1 MKWHVDGAHLETG
14 EAVALTFEAKDYA
27 DLQNKLRERKILAER
42 VKELKPPP
50 PPPPPP
56 QMMTAQPVGSGVPHY
71 AAALLVT
78 WLFIAAALINVL
90 FVVFQRLTALVI
102 REPLGDPV
110 VEMARGAAQSA
121 ADVLHISGAAAC
133 FFAGMLMFMV
143 REIAMNTHP
152 KAKS

>member
-1 MKWHVDGAHLETG
+1 MKWNVSGAHLESG
-14 EAVALTFEAKDYA
+14 EPVAQTFEAKDYA
-27 DLQNKLRERKILAER
+27 DLQAKLKERKILAEHVR
-42 VKELKPPP
+42 EVKPPP
-50 PPPPPP
+50 PAPPLVPLVAKRAAP
-56 QMMTAQPVGSGVPHY
+56 TGVPHY

-90 FVVFQRLTALVI
+90 FVVFQRLTALVVH
-102 REPLGDPV
+102 EPLGEPA
-110 VEMARGAAQSA
+110 VEMARAAAQSA

-152 KAKS
+152 KARP